1 MKTIGQADQLQAIY
15 TNVKQSELYDSQLQ
29 MFKISG
35 SLKKMGQEIG
45 RMVAFSPGWL
55 ENESVWLHMSYKFY
69 LELLRGK
76 LYDAFYLEISTG
88 VVAFM
93 DSKRF
98 GRSPLEAASF
108 IVSSAFPDK
117 KLHGAGFL
125 ARLSGSTAE
134 FLSMWIILT
143 QGHQPF
149 YLHEETNELMLTL
162 SPVLAR
168 WLFYSDG
175 TASFTMLGEVQVVYH
190 NPLLL
195 DTWNLKPVSYEITM
209 KGEGKGMGDKVIT
222 ISGNAI
228 PSPYATQ
235 IRDLQAKRID
245 VHLG

>member
-1 MKTIGQADQLQAIY
+1 MKTISDVEQLNLIY
-15 TNVKQSELYDSQLQ
+15 QNVKKSELYDQNLQ

-35 SLKKMGQEIG
+35 SLKEMGQEIG

-76 LYDAFYLEISTG
+76 LYDVFYLEISTG

-93 DSKRF
+93 DSFKF

-134 FLSMWIILT
+134 FLSMWIILF
-143 QGHQPF
+143 QGHEPF
-149 YLHEETNELMLTL
+149 YLNDSNQVMLTL
-162 SPVLAR
+162 SPILAR

-175 TASFTMLGEVQVVYH
+175 TLSFKFLGEIDVIYH
-190 NPLLL
+190 NDLHL
-195 DTWNLKPVSYEITM
+195 DTWNLKPLSYHIQKKNKEVV
-209 KGEGKGMGDKVIT
+209 VIEDES
-222 ISGNAI
+222 ISTE
-228 PSPYATQ
+228 YTQ
-235 IRDLQAKRID
+235 IIRNLEVERID
-245 VHLG
+245 VYLG

>member
-1 MKTIGQADQLQAIY
+1 MKTVSSTEKLQEIY
-15 TNVKQSELYDSQLQ
+15 MKVKQSELYDSYLQ

-35 SLKKMGQEIG
+35 SLKHMGQEIG

-55 ENESVWLHMSYKFY
+55 ENESIWLHMSYKFY

-88 VVAFM
+88 LVAFM
-93 DSKRF
+93 DSNRF

-143 QGHQPF
+143 QGHQSF
-149 YLHEETNELMLTL
+149 YLNNNENEKNDLMLKL
-162 SPVLAR
+162 SPILAK
-168 WLFYSDG
+168 WLFYEDG
-175 TASFTMLGEVQVVYH
+175 TASFTFLGKIHVIYH

-195 DTWNLKPVSYEITM
+195 DTWNLQPISYILTMNNNEI
-209 KGEGKGMGDKVIT
+209 IT
-222 ISGNAI
+222 IQGDAI
-228 PSPYATQ
+228 PSPYALNVRNLEVKQ
-235 IRDLQAKRID
+235 ID
-245 VHLG
+245 VTLG